1 MLLLQCSH
9 QREEPKESLAFLQI
23 EGTTIVGE
31 EVMIVMSTFPQV
43 DVMRQLLADKKRTE
57 ESEADRLIPWMNPK
71 ESVVVESGHLLEE
84 VLGVTDYI
92 DNTLSLFSL
101 VKE

>member
-9 QREEPKESLAFLQI
+9 QREEPRESLAFLQI
-23 EGTTIVGE
+23 EETTIVGE
-31 EVMIVMSTFPQV
+31 EVMIVMSTFLQV

-57 ESEADRLIPWMNPK
+57 EKEVDRLIPWMNPK
-71 ESVVVESGHLLEE
+71 ESVAVESGHLLEE

-92 DNTLSLFSL
+92 DNTLFI
-101 VKE
+101 V